1 MLRPRRPWCTPGRG
15 HADESTGQVVDRLIV
30 TRCASV
36 ASTTFRSVS
45 SSASRSWTTRAFG
58 VSRGSGAEAL
68 VRRPGGE
75 HFGDAAH
82 ASARHEFV
90 SRPVA
95 ALLLDV
101 RRAGV
106 TSETFHYG

>member
-1 MLRPRRPWCTPGRG
+1 MPRPRRPWCTPGHG

-45 SSASRSWTTRAFG
+45 SSASRWWKAFG

-82 ASARHEFV
+82 ASAHHEFV

>member
-1 MLRPRRPWCTPGRG
+1 MEP
-15 HADESTGQVVDRLIV
+15 Q
-30 TRCASV
+30 
-36 ASTTFRSVS
+36 
-45 SSASRSWTTRAFG
+45 
-58 VSRGSGAEAL
+58 AL

-90 SRPVA
+90 NRPVA

-106 TSETFHYG
+106 TSETSHYVTRRRRTRDAADADEGIEQIVTPPSPRAPARPQRTSRT